1 MTGGVG
7 QLDESVYFPITRLV
21 KSENKILFFFLLQ
34 MFQNTNEVPGFISG
48 KRGKLT
54 DLKYSETTGDEIETG
69 LMKAL
74 GKF

>member
-1 MTGGVG
+1 M
-7 QLDESVYFPITRLV
+7 YFPITRLV
-21 KSENKILFFFLLQ
+21 KSENKIFFFLLQ
-34 MFQNTNEVPGFISG
+34 VFQNTNEVPVVLISG